1 MSFIKNINI
10 GVKYMLF
17 ASFTFALMAAF
28 AKLASRELSSLEVV
42 FFRNLF
48 GVIIISFVI
57 YRSGVKS
64 IGSKPLLLFFR
75 GLMGF
80 LSLLAYFYNVAHI
93 SMGDAVTYSKTAPI
107 FTAIF
112 AWFFLN
118 EKLPKSAWIAVFVG
132 FIGIVLIAQP
142 SGGGFSKY
150 DLLGIFSGVG
160 AALAYTS
167 IRELRRYYDTNVI
180 VLSFVLVGTIGP
192 LILFVI
198 GNFFS
203 IDELDFLVAKFIMP
217 SGIVWL
223 YVVALG
229 VLGTISQYYM
239 TKAYATS
246 KAGVVSAASYTN
258 ILFAILI
265 GVALG
270 DNLPSFITTMGV
282 LLVIL
287 AGVLVAQEK

>member
-112 AWFFLN
+112 AWLFLN
-118 EKLPKSAWIAVFVG
+118 EKLQKSAWIAVIVG

-142 SGGGFSKY
+142 SGAGFSKY

-192 LILFVI
+192 LILFLI
-198 GNFFS
+198 GNF
-203 IDELDFLVAKFIMP
+203 ITINELDFLVAKFVMP
-217 SGIVWL
+217 HGIVWL

-229 VLGTISQYYM
+229 ILGTISQYYM
-239 TKAYATS
+239 TKAYSVS
-246 KAGVVSAASYTN
+246 KAGVASAASYTN
-258 ILFAILI
+258 IFFAIAI
-265 GVALG
+265 GVILG
-270 DNLPSFITTMGV
+270 DDLPSSITIVGI

-287 AGVLVAQEK
+287 AGVLVAKEK